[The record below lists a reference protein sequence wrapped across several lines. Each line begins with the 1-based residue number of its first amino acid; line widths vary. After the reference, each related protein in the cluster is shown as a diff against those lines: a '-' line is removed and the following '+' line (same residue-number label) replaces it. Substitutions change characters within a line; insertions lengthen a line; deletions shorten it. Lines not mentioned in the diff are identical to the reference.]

1 MMMLDPAHAQA
12 EDELAKLEE
21 KKRQQEEKEKKKEV
35 EQLARGIRTGARNQE
50 DAASCANLLAGWG
63 ILNGLLWAVPL
74 LGDSW
79 WTKMWHGLGI
89 DKMSLTVGLFNL
101 VINVDC
107 KSNTLG
113 ENSLCYAMKPYSDH
127 NNGAWAVLELRD
139 QMCREVK
146 EACDVMDRMY
156 YAAFSPLCLFPAA
169 AGFEVLALLLLY
181 FYWHGKPTP
190 LVRSLAN
197 KCGAMAP
204 IIGALGFVGWMILSP
219 YMTELPRYWAAA
231 HNHKDFANSAAFGL
245 KETFV
250 VPAGWCVLVAFFN
263 MVSSSI
269 RCFVQMTLPNHQ
281 HEPDPYGF
289 PNENEVLLQEVTKS
303 YGA

>member
-1 MMMLDPAHAQA
+1 MMMVDPAQAQA
-12 EDELAKLEE
+12 EEALAKLEE
-21 KKRQQEEKEKKKEV
+21 QKREQEEKEKKKEV

-50 DAASCANLLAGWG
+50 DAASCANLLCGWG

-89 DKMSLTVGLFNL
+89 DKMTLSVGLLNL
-101 VINVDC
+101 VVNVEC

-113 ENSLCYAMKPYSDH
+113 DNTLCYAMKPYSDH
-127 NNGAWAVLELRD
+127 NNGQWAVAELQE
-139 QMCREVK
+139 QMCKEVK
-146 EACDVMDRMY
+146 EACAIMDRMY
-156 YAAFSPLCLFPAA
+156 YAAFSPICLFPAA
-169 AGFEVLALLLLY
+169 AAFEVLALLLLY
-181 FYWHGKPTP
+181 FYWHGKPTA

-197 KCGAMAP
+197 KCAAMAP
-204 IIGALGFVGWMILSP
+204 LIGAVGFTGWMILSP
-219 YMTELPRYWAAA
+219 YMTELPRMWAAA

-250 VPAGWCVLVAFFN
+250 LPAGWCTLVAFFN
-263 MVSSSI
+263 LACSSI

-281 HEPDPYGF
+281 HEPDPYGL
-289 PNENEVLLQEVTKS
+289 NENAVLLQEVSKS